1 MRSAKF
7 RNITLFKRKCV
18 LKNLMLRFAASLFAA
33 LLSFNVQAGLIEID
47 GFNVGSEQMI
57 ILSGTDTYALD
68 TNAVRTLS
76 AELLAFS
83 DPVQSSVEVSFGFLT
98 VTNGSSEDSEVRVS
112 WDFDADLLPAG
123 SSNYEFLFKVIES
136 DGNATDL
143 EFFYDGLSFANFDIP
158 GNTINQDV
166 VFGISSSVFSNDGTL
181 GLVINGDPG
190 WDLQLDVIGLLYD
203 GPIAH
208 SVPEP
213 STIALFALGLLGAGA
228 ARRRG

>member
-1 MRSAKF
+1 
-7 RNITLFKRKCV
+7 
-18 LKNLMLRFAASLFAA
+18 MLRLAGSLFAV
-33 LLSFNVQAGLIEID
+33 LLSFSAQAGLIEID

-57 ILSGTDTYALD
+57 ALSGTDTYVVE

-83 DPVQSSVEVSFGFLT
+83 NPVQSSVEVSFGFLT
-98 VTNGSSEDSEVRVS
+98 ISNGSAEDSEVRVS
-112 WDFDADLLPAG
+112 WGFDADLLPVG
-123 SSNYEFLFKVIES
+123 SSHYEFLIKVIES

-158 GNTINQDV
+158 GNTLNQDV
-166 VFGISSSVFSNDGTL
+166 VFSISNSVLSHDGTL

-203 GPIAH
+203 SPIAH

-213 STIALFALGLLGAGA
+213 STIALFVLGLLGAGA
-228 ARRRG
+228 ARRRA